1 MFCHDKNRRKG
12 KDKWNKKALS
22 AGELPRLTYCPP
34 VHRLLLSPPT
44 PCYEG
49 VMTLGHLS
57 RSGGTATAGGTLTTE
72 QFIADLERTAKRV
85 LRDTNRKRQLQDRAR
100 KAHSVSSASSPTKSK
115 DLESS
120 SEYATSSGIETSS
133 LASSS
138 MSSSKEL
145 RSLRAGKALPP
156 VSVRKK
162 TSLAPPKQK
171 IYDKLTESPFLST
184 AAKEEG
190 ALEQILDS
198 GKGARPSSPVK
209 PGKARSRSEEGYE
222 SEFQLKL
229 SATDALAGRKQ
240 GSGKNYMR
248 PKKEAAIVSEAQGPI
263 SFSHDGIRSKHRGEV
278 EREEAWKANQ
288 RMLQLSKF
296 AVGDMIP
303 TPVIDRH
310 PIVKMLLECAAL
322 ENSRAKQRSAED
334 NSKVTYSYDLHE
346 LWLTNVE
353 HLKEHRQSLG
363 GVDGDD
369 DGGQAVESGDGGL
382 EGRRDRKA
390 LANMHSQIQSV
401 SLKRAMQG
409 AFYARAQA
417 PPQLEGVPNFVPA
430 PRAQR
435 EAPVKEPSLSMQ
447 VCGVTIPT
455 ESDDHPSVGSIPG
468 ASDVGRSGLWWRYKW
483 DQERTQACGMFY
495 RALSGAS
502 FESVHVRI
510 NLALDTP
517 WLIEPV
523 LAVVDPSHRPAK
535 SPHQLVDCAPPTTAA
550 AMCAELC
557 VLHNEVCQRLSA
569 PIVVLEELAQAGV
582 DFISLESASPLS
594 QLVRHKPEFTKHGF
608 RQHTVVHT
616 LNVHPEL
623 ESVVFGISKQAAT
636 PNAPAVIPRNV
647 WVDSI
652 GELRELTRRRTPRD
666 FKYML
671 VNTNHHGAN
680 EPIRFTI
687 QMRNSQFY
695 RALMSTY
702 SSYEKQ
708 CAQIQELRDFQ
719 AKQAALDE
727 KIAQAETILKQ
738 RKWDDEAMVRKQQQR
753 EVDRKLVKVMWHL
766 GFGFSREACNEARD

>member
-1 MFCHDKNRRKG
+1 
-12 KDKWNKKALS
+12 
-22 AGELPRLTYCPP
+22 
-34 VHRLLLSPPT
+34 
-44 PCYEG
+44 
-49 VMTLGHLS
+49 MTLGQLS
-57 RSGGTATAGGTLTTE
+57 RSGGAATGGAVTTE

-85 LRDTNRKRQLQDRAR
+85 LRDANRKRQLSDRAR
-100 KAHSVSSASSPTKSK
+100 RAGSVSSSSSPTRSK
-115 DLESS
+115 DLDSS
-120 SEYATSSGIETSS
+120 SDYGTGSGMDTSS

-162 TSLAPPKQK
+162 TSLAPAKQK
-171 IYDKLTESPFLST
+171 IYDKLMESPFLST
-184 AAKEEG
+184 TAKEEG
-190 ALEQILDS
+190 ALEQILDAGTS
-198 GKGARPSSPVK
+198 TRPSSPVK
-209 PGKARSRSEEGYE
+209 PGKAGTRAEEGYV

-229 SATDALAGRKQ
+229 SATDALAGRTQ
-240 GSGKNYMR
+240 GSGKKYMR
-248 PKKEAAIVSEAQGPI
+248 PKKETGIVSEAQGPI

-288 RMLQLSKF
+288 RMLQLSKI

-310 PIVKMLLECAAL
+310 PIVTMLLECAAL

-363 GVDGDD
+363 GADGPE
-369 DGGQAVESGDGGL
+369 DGETPESGDGGL
-382 EGRRDRKA
+382 GGRRDRKA
-390 LANMHSQIQSV
+390 LANMQSQIQSV

-417 PPQLEGVPNFVPA
+417 PPQLEDVPNFVPA
-430 PRAQR
+430 PRTQR
-435 EAPVKEPSLSMQ
+435 EAPAKEPSLSMQ
-447 VCGVTIPT
+447 VCGVRIPT
-455 ESDDHPSVGSIPG
+455 ENDDPSAGSIPG

-483 DQERTQACGMFY
+483 DQERTHACGMFY

-502 FESVHVRI
+502 FESVHVRV

-517 WLIEPV
+517 WLIEPIF
-523 LAVVDPSHRPAK
+523 AVVDPSHRPSK
-535 SPHQLVDCAPPTTAA
+535 SPHELVDYPPPTTAA
-550 AMCAELC
+550 AMCPELC
-557 VLHNEVCQRLSA
+557 VLHNQVCQRLPP
-569 PIVVLEELAQAGV
+569 PIVVLEELAEAGV
-582 DFISLESASPLS
+582 DFVSLESASPLS
-594 QLVRHKPEFTKHGF
+594 QLVRHKPEFTEHGF
-608 RQHTVVHT
+608 RQHTVAHT
-616 LNVHPEL
+616 LSVRPEL

-636 PNAPAVIPRNV
+636 PNAPAVVPRNV

-666 FKYML
+666 FKHML

-695 RALMSTY
+695 RAVMSTY

-727 KIAQAETILKQ
+727 KIAQAEMILKQ
-738 RKWDDEAMVRKQQQR
+738 RKWEDEAVARKQQQR
-753 EVDRKLVKVMWHL
+753 ELDRKLAKVRL
-766 GFGFSREACNEARD
+766 SFGFHCRTDVGLSTHAIHRLHRRRQQTGVGRSG